1 LLAGSGRGVCNRLY
15 MYAVSAWGTGS
26 VGSTMAGKARRMQ
39 PWSRITA
46 QRRAFGVFVAC
57 NHSATAMHRYQAEQR
72 GLGLHGDWPGEAGVA
87 PSARGSAWRFPGL
100 APTALA
106 RRSPQVC
113 QANWGGAYSSGEGGC
128 SGFDVSPG
136 ATLLEPAWHLAMAFL
151 EALSCLAPLSPPS
164 L

>member
-1 LLAGSGRGVCNRLY
+1 

-57 NHSATAMHRYQAEQR
+57 NHSATAMHRYQPEQR
-72 GLGLHGDWPGEAGVA
+72 GLGLHGDWSGEAGVA
-87 PSARGSAWRFPGL
+87 PSARGSPWRFPGF
-100 APTALA
+100 APNGVSTAVASSVSSKLGWSLFLGRERVLLIRCLPLWIRCLP
-106 RRSPQVC
+106 RRH
-113 QANWGGAYSSGEGGC
+113 
-128 SGFDVSPG
+128 
-136 ATLLEPAWHLAMAFL
+136 LLEPAWHLAMAFL
-151 EALSCLAPLSPPS
+151 EALSCLAPLGPPS